1 MAIAYDA
8 IGDEQKASELFSKLK
23 SVTGENKAI
32 ATLNFIY
39 STWGN
44 NIVLFEEHSS
54 IYKKYGLN

>member
-1 MAIAYDA
+1 MAIAYDG

-39 STWGN
+39 STGETTLYFLRN
-44 NIVLFEEHSS
+44 TLQI
-54 IYKKYGLN
+54 